1 MRPWILLLSSTM
13 LLAQGQGPRAA
24 ERQLLK
30 ENRQAMRAE
39 DGPIARQLHGLRMN
53 RLQEVM
59 GLPQGQARQ
68 IADRWAAYDREF
80 IDNARRIQA
89 LRGQF
94 NQILVGPGA
103 EDDKNVRL
111 KPLLEQF
118 LEHRRRQA
126 EAKNKFEDDIRAQL
140 SPAQQARLIMLVE
153 NMTRKIQEGLRNRPG
168 AAERLLQP
176 ND

>member
-1 MRPWILLLSSTM
+1 MRTCILLFSST
-13 LLAQGQGPRAA
+13 LLVAQGLGPRAA
-24 ERQLLK
+24 ERQAFR
-30 ENRQAMRAE
+30 ERRAE
-39 DGPIARQLHGLRMN
+39 ATAEDRPLAQQLYNLRIN

-59 GLPQGQARQ
+59 GLPPGQSRK
-68 IADRWAAYDREF
+68 IADRWGAYDREF
-80 IDNARRIQA
+80 MENAHRIQA

-94 NQILVGPGA
+94 NQILVGPSA
-103 EDDKNVRL
+103 EEEKSARL
-111 KPLLEQF
+111 KPLIEQF
-118 LEHRRRQA
+118 LDHRRRQA
-126 EAKNKFEDDIRAQL
+126 EAKNRFEDDIRAQL